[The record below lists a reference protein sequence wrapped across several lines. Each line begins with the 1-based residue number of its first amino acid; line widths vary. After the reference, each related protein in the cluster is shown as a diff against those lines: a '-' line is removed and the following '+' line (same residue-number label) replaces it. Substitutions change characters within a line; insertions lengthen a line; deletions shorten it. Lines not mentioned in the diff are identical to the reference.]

1 MFGIEIKPNSIITV
15 HLNGGDSNINFT
27 CINDMRDLIQ
37 QLKCMFQGKLID
49 VILIQEGRR
58 LGQLMIDCS

>member
-15 HLNGGDSNINFT
+15 RLNGGDSNINFT
-27 CINDMRDLIQ
+27 CINDMRELIQ
-37 QLKCMFQGKLID
+37 ELKCMFHGKLID